1 MSRESYEIRDGDV
14 IELIP
19 GYHFFKFVSERNSLA
34 SSSQK
39 RDGSGGNIVGE
50 EDESVSRKRAK
61 QVSQDEVFARNLQVC
76 LYWVQPNNY
85 SIMEY

>member
-1 MSRESYEIRDGDV
+1 MSRERCEIRDGDV
-14 IELIP
+14 VELIP
-19 GYHFFKFVSERNSLA
+19 GCHFFKFVRERNSLA

-39 RDGSGGNIVGE
+39 RDSGGGNRVCE

-76 LYWVQPNNY
+76 LYWVQLDNY
-85 SIMEY
+85 SIMKY